1 MSQQICVNLPVTDLE
16 RPKAFLGA
24 VPCAPQDHGFMYG
37 HGFEDLDGHVREP
50 GYMETP
56 PA

>member
-50 GYMETP
+50 GHMETP